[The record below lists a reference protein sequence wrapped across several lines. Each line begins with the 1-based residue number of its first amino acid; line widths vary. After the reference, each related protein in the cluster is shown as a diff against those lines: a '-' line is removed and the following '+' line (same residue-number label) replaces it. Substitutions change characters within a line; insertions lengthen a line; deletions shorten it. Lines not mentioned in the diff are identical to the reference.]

1 MKHILISRISSVI
14 LFFLFRGLHVLSRFD
29 PRVKKEMER
38 WPDGMTFKLLCG
50 PKGPGLTMS
59 WSGGGG
65 LIRRKNTCPAQ
76 ITMIFK
82 SPERAISVLTG
93 MAGISQAYAG
103 HYFSL
108 EGDIHS
114 AMSFVR
120 CVEITEAYLFPR
132 IMTKR
137 ILREVP
143 EKRMPALAVY
153 GMILLG
159 L

>member
-1 MKHILISRISSVI
+1 MKYILISRISSVI
-14 LFFLFRGLHVLSRFD
+14 LFFLFRGLRVLARFD
-29 PRVKKEMER
+29 GRVKKEMEG
-38 WPDGMTFKLLCG
+38 WQDGLTIKLLCSHR
-50 PKGPGLTMS
+50 GPGLTMS
-59 WSGGGG
+59 WSGGR
-65 LIRRKNTCPAQ
+65 LIRRKNTSPAQ

-82 SPERAISVLTG
+82 SPERALSVLTG

-103 HYFSL
+103 HYFCL
-108 EGDIHS
+108 EGDIHT

-132 IMTKR
+132 VMSRR

-143 EKRMPALAVY
+143 AKRMPALIVY